1 LAVCS
6 RLGRIPPI
14 HVCALVSKTIHHA
27 DLHVWPEPKLCGSKP
42 PDLFETAQGGTAMK
56 RLLVFAILALLF
68 HARDGNAQLKRIA
81 AGYSA
86 VSATQTGFYIAKDAK
101 LFEKYGLFVDP
112 VYVPGGSRM
121 AQAIIAGEFPLALA
135 GGNIVNVNLA
145 GGDIVIIGGVVNV
158 PSFYLFVQP
167 AMKRNEDL
175 KGKAIGITRY
185 GASTDVSLRAYL
197 KKYGLEPDRDVK
209 IIQMGGQPEIVA
221 GMQAGV
227 VQGGT
232 LTSPADFRAK
242 KSGFVMLA
250 NFAKEGIDYPITSLV
265 STRSTIKK
273 DRETVKRFL
282 MAYSEAV
289 DRLFRD
295 KELAIKIIGK
305 WTRTQDRETLESS
318 YEYATNFI
326 ERPPKLPLKATENI
340 LASMAETD
348 PRAKDHKAE
357 EFLDASIYN
366 ELEKSGFFKSLG
378 R

>member
-1 LAVCS
+1 
-6 RLGRIPPI
+6 
-14 HVCALVSKTIHHA
+14 
-27 DLHVWPEPKLCGSKP
+27 
-42 PDLFETAQGGTAMK
+42 MK
-56 RLLVFAILALLF
+56 RLLAFAILALLAPATDV
-68 HARDGNAQLKRIA
+68 HAQLKRIA
-81 AGYSA
+81 GGYSA

-167 AMKRNEDL
+167 AIKRNEDL
-175 KGKAIGITRY
+175 KGKALGITRY

-209 IIQMGGQPEIVA
+209 ILQMGGQPEIVA

-227 VQGGT
+227 VQGGI
-232 LTSPADFRAK
+232 LSSPADFRAK
-242 KSGFVMLA
+242 RSGFVMLA
-250 NFAKEGIDYPITSLV
+250 NFAKEGIDYPTTSVV

-273 DRETVKRFL
+273 DRDTVKRFL

-289 DRLFRD
+289 DLLFRD
-295 KELAIKIIGK
+295 KELAMKVIGK

-326 ERPPKLPLKATENI
+326 ERPPKLPFKATENI
-340 LASMAETD
+340 VASMAETD

-357 EFLDASIYN
+357 EFLDPSIYN

>member
-1 LAVCS
+1 
-6 RLGRIPPI
+6 
-14 HVCALVSKTIHHA
+14 
-27 DLHVWPEPKLCGSKP
+27 
-42 PDLFETAQGGTAMK
+42 MN
-56 RLLVFAILALLF
+56 RLLAFAILALLALGSDV
-68 HARDGNAQLKRIA
+68 HAQQLKRIA

-167 AMKRNEDL
+167 AVKRDEDL
-175 KGKAIGITRY
+175 KGKALGVTRY

-197 KKYGLEPDRDVK
+197 KKYSLEPDRDVK

-227 VQGGT
+227 IQGGI

-250 NFAKEGIDYPITSLV
+250 NFAKEGIDYPTTSLV

-295 KELAIKIIGK
+295 KELAMKIIGK
-305 WTRTQDRETLESS
+305 WTRTQDREILESS

-326 ERPPKLPLKATENI
+326 ERPPKLPFKATENI
-340 LASMAETD
+340 VASMAETD
-348 PRAKDHKAE
+348 PRAKEHKAE

>member
-1 LAVCS
+1 
-6 RLGRIPPI
+6 
-14 HVCALVSKTIHHA
+14 
-27 DLHVWPEPKLCGSKP
+27 
-42 PDLFETAQGGTAMK
+42 MK
-56 RLLVFAILALLF
+56 RLLAFAILALLCN
-68 HARDGNAQLKRIA
+68 ANDGNAQLKRIA

-86 VSATQTGFYIAKDAK
+86 ISATQTGFYIAKDAQ
-101 LFEKYGLFVDP
+101 LFEKHGLFVDP

-167 AMKRNEDL
+167 ATKRNEDL

-250 NFAKEGIDYPITSLV
+250 NFAKEGLDYPTTSLV

-295 KELAIKIIGK
+295 KELALKIIGK

-326 ERPPKLPLKATENI
+326 ERPPKLPFKATENI

-348 PRAKDHKAE
+348 ARAKDHKAE
-357 EFLDASIYN
+357 EFLDPSIYN

>member
-1 LAVCS
+1 
-6 RLGRIPPI
+6 
-14 HVCALVSKTIHHA
+14 
-27 DLHVWPEPKLCGSKP
+27 
-42 PDLFETAQGGTAMK
+42 MK
-56 RLLVFAILALLF
+56 RALALTVLTLLINLSS
-68 HARDGNAQLKRIA
+68 ADAQSKRIA

-86 VSATQTGFYIAKDAK
+86 ISATQTGFYLAKDAK
-101 LFEKYGLFVDP
+101 IFEKYGLDVDP
-112 VYVPGGSRM
+112 VYVAGGSRM
-121 AQAIIAGEFPLALA
+121 AQAIIAGEFALALA
-135 GGNIVNVNLA
+135 GGNIVNVNLS

-158 PSFYLFVQP
+158 PSFYLYAHP
-167 AMKRNEDL
+167 SLKRQEDL
-175 KGKAIGITRY
+175 KGKALGVTRY

-197 KKYGLEPDRDVK
+197 KKSGLEPDRDVK
-209 IIQMGGQPEIVA
+209 VLQMGGQPEILA

-227 VQGGT
+227 IQGGI
-232 LTSPADFRAK
+232 LSSPGDFKAK
-242 KSGFVMLA
+242 KAGFVMLA
-250 NFAKEGIDYPITSLV
+250 NFAKEGIDYPTTSLV

-295 KELAIKIIGK
+295 KELAMKVIGK

-326 ERPPKLPLKATENI
+326 ERPPHLPYKATENI
-340 LASMAETD
+340 VASMADTD
-348 PRAKDHKAE
+348 PRAKGHKAE
-357 EFLDASIYN
+357 EFLDPSLYN

>member
-1 LAVCS
+1 MKRTLALAV
-6 RLGRIPPI
+6 I
-14 HVCALVSKTIHHA
+14 
-27 DLHVWPEPKLCGSKP
+27 
-42 PDLFETAQGGTAMK
+42 
-56 RLLVFAILALLF
+56 ALLF
-68 HARDGNAQLKRIA
+68 HLTGAQAQTKRIA

-86 VSATQTGFYIAKDAK
+86 ISATQTGFYLAKDMM
-101 LFEKYGLFVDP
+101 LFEKYGLYVDP
-112 VYVPGGSRM
+112 VYVAGGSRM
-121 AQAIIAGEFPLALA
+121 AQAIIAGEFALALA
-135 GGNIVNVNLA
+135 GGNIVNVNLS

-158 PSFYLFVQP
+158 PSFYLFVQE
-167 AMKRNEDL
+167 AIKKSEDL
-175 KGKAIGITRY
+175 KGKALGITRY

-209 IIQMGGQPEIVA
+209 ILQMGGQPEILA

-227 VQGGT
+227 IQGGI
-232 LTSPADFRAK
+232 LSSPGDFKAK
-242 KSGFVMLA
+242 KAGFVMLA
-250 NFAKEGIDYPITSLV
+250 NFAKEGIDYPTTSLL

-295 KELAIKIIGK
+295 KELGMKIIGK

-326 ERPPKLPLKATENI
+326 ERPPRLPYKATENI
-340 LASMAETD
+340 VASMAETD
-348 PRAKDHKAE
+348 PRAKGHKAE
-357 EFLDASIYN
+357 EFLDPSLYN
-366 ELEKSGFFKSLG
+366 ELEKSGFFKSLS

>member
-1 LAVCS
+1 MQRSLAV
-6 RLGRIPPI
+6 
-14 HVCALVSKTIHHA
+14 T
-27 DLHVWPEPKLCGSKP
+27 
-42 PDLFETAQGGTAMK
+42 
-56 RLLVFAILALLF
+56 ILALLI
-68 HARDGNAQLKRIA
+68 HHTTAYAQTKLIA

-86 VSATQTGFYIAKDAK
+86 ISATQTGFYMAKDLK
-101 LFEKYGLFVDP
+101 IFEKHGLYVDP
-112 VYVPGGSRM
+112 VYVAGGSRM
-121 AQAIIAGEFPLALA
+121 AQAIIAGEFALALA
-135 GGNIVNVNLA
+135 GGNIVNVNLS

-158 PSFYLFVQP
+158 PSFYLFAQP
-167 AMKRNEDL
+167 SIKRHEDL
-175 KGKAIGITRY
+175 KGKALGITRY

-197 KKYGLEPDRDVK
+197 KKSGLEPDRDVK
-209 IIQMGGQPEIVA
+209 VLQMGGQPEILA

-227 VQGGT
+227 IQGGI
-232 LTSPADFRAK
+232 LSSPGDFRAK
-242 KSGFVMLA
+242 KAGFFMLA
-250 NFAKEGIDYPITSLV
+250 NFAKEGIDYPTTSLV

-295 KELAIKIIGK
+295 KELGMKIIGK

-326 ERPPKLPLKATENI
+326 ERPPRLPYKATENI
-340 LASMAETD
+340 VASMAETD

-357 EFLDASIYN
+357 EFMDPSIYN

>member
-1 LAVCS
+1 
-6 RLGRIPPI
+6 
-14 HVCALVSKTIHHA
+14 
-27 DLHVWPEPKLCGSKP
+27 
-42 PDLFETAQGGTAMK
+42 MK
-56 RLLVFAILALLF
+56 RALAFATLALLF
-68 HARDGNAQLKRIA
+68 HSAASHAQLKRIA

-86 VSATQTGFYIAKDAK
+86 ISATQIGFYIAKDAK
-101 LFEKYGLFVDP
+101 IFEKHGLNVDP
-112 VYVPGGSRM
+112 VYVAGGSRM

-135 GGNIVNVNLA
+135 GGNIVNVNLS

-158 PSFYLFVQP
+158 PSFYLFVQSSI
-167 AMKRNEDL
+167 KRNEDL
-175 KGKAIGITRY
+175 KGKALGITRY

-209 IIQMGGQPEIVA
+209 ILQMGGQPEIVA

-227 VQGGT
+227 VQGGI

-242 KSGFVMLA
+242 QAGFVMLA
-250 NFAKEGIDYPITSLV
+250 NFAKEGIDYPTTSLV

-295 KELAIKIIGK
+295 KELGIRILGK

-318 YEYATNFI
+318 HEYATNFV
-326 ERPPKLPLKATENI
+326 ERPPRLPFKATENI
-340 LASMAETD
+340 VASMAETD

-357 EFLDASIYN
+357 EFIDPSIYN

>member
-1 LAVCS
+1 
-6 RLGRIPPI
+6 
-14 HVCALVSKTIHHA
+14 
-27 DLHVWPEPKLCGSKP
+27 
-42 PDLFETAQGGTAMK
+42 MK
-56 RLLVFAILALLF
+56 RLLAFAILALLAPATDV
-68 HARDGNAQLKRIA
+68 HAQLKRIA
-81 AGYSA
+81 GGYSA

-167 AMKRNEDL
+167 AVKRNEDL
-175 KGKAIGITRY
+175 KGKALGVTRY

-197 KKYGLEPDRDVK
+197 KKYSLEPDRDVK

-227 VQGGT
+227 VQGGI

-250 NFAKEGIDYPITSLV
+250 NFAKEGIDYPTTSLV

-295 KELAIKIIGK
+295 KELAMKIIGK
-305 WTRTQDRETLESS
+305 WTRTQDREILESS

-326 ERPPKLPLKATENI
+326 ERPPKLPFKATENI
-340 LASMAETD
+340 VASMAETD
-348 PRAKDHKAE
+348 PRAKEHKAE

>member
-1 LAVCS
+1 
-6 RLGRIPPI
+6 
-14 HVCALVSKTIHHA
+14 
-27 DLHVWPEPKLCGSKP
+27 
-42 PDLFETAQGGTAMK
+42 MK
-56 RLLVFAILALLF
+56 RLLTFAILALLAPTTEV
-68 HARDGNAQLKRIA
+68 HAQLKRIA

-101 LFEKYGLFVDP
+101 LFEKHGLFVDP

-175 KGKAIGITRY
+175 KGKALGITRY

-227 VQGGT
+227 VQGGI

-250 NFAKEGIDYPITSLV
+250 NFAKEGIDYPTTSLV

-273 DRETVKRFL
+273 DRDTVKRFL

-295 KELAIKIIGK
+295 KELAMKIIGK
-305 WTRTQDRETLESS
+305 WTRTQDREILESS

-326 ERPPKLPLKATENI
+326 ERPPKLPFKATENI
-340 LASMAETD
+340 VASMAETD
-348 PRAKDHKAE
+348 PRAKEHKAE